1 MLTIDNLPKG
11 FLIRAPGHDDAEAV
25 ADLMRACD
33 IANFGEPDTTVED
46 IRDDWRAPDFDL
58 SRDAWVLD
66 GSGGALA
73 GFAWL
78 RVRRPEAELD
88 ADFNIRPG
96 GRVEAMGPA
105 LLTRIDGR
113 ARERAG
119 GHDCILWVPAP
130 SVDGAKRALLDRS
143 GYIDVRTFFRMG
155 IDLAEPTT
163 RRPRAPNAI
172 EIRRVRLGIDDRAIH
187 ATIEDAFSGHFRHA
201 PRTFEEWW
209 AARTGHAQFDPD
221 LWFLAWDGDR
231 VAGALVGYDFVE
243 IGFIRELGVL
253 TSWRGRGVGTALLLH
268 AFERFKARG
277 QLRISLGV
285 DAQNESAVGLYERIG
300 MRVEQRHI
308 LMQKQL
314 RA

>member
-1 MLTIDNLPKG
+1 MLTIDSLPKG
-11 FLIRAPGHDDAEAV
+11 FLVRAPGHDDAGAV

-33 IANFGEPDTTVED
+33 IANFGEPDTSVED
-46 IRDDWRAPDFDL
+46 IRDDWRAPDFEL
-58 SRDAWVLD
+58 ARDAWVLE
-66 GSGGALA
+66 GSGGAIT

-78 RVRRPEAELD
+78 RVRRPDAELD
-88 ADFNIRPG
+88 ADLYIRPG
-96 GRVEAMGPA
+96 ERVDALAPA
-105 LLTRIDGR
+105 LLTRIEAR
-113 ARERAG
+113 ARERVG
-119 GHDCILWVPAP
+119 GHGCILWVPSP
-130 SVDGAKRALLDRS
+130 SVDGAKRALLDRL
-143 GYIDVRTFFRMG
+143 GYIDARTFFRMG
-155 IDLAEPTT
+155 IDLAEPKTQQS
-163 RRPRAPNAI
+163 RSPSAI
-172 EIRRVRLGIDDRAIH
+172 EIRRVRIGIDDRAIH

-201 PRTFEEWW
+201 PRSFEEWW
-209 AARTGHAQFDPD
+209 AARTSHAQFDPD

-268 AFERFKARG
+268 AFETFKARG

-308 LMQKQL
+308 LMRKLL

>member
-1 MLTIDNLPKG
+1 VLAIDNLPKG

-33 IANFGEPDTTVED
+33 IAAFGEPDTSVED
-46 IRDDWRAPDFDL
+46 IRDDWRAPDFEL
-58 SRDAWVLD
+58 ARDAWVLE
-66 GSGGALA
+66 GSGGAIT

-88 ADFNIRPG
+88 ADLYIRPG
-96 GRVEAMGPA
+96 ERVDALAPA
-105 LLTRIDGR
+105 LLTRIEAR
-113 ARERAG
+113 ARERMG
-119 GHDCILWVPAP
+119 GHDAILWVPSP
-130 SVDGAKRALLDRS
+130 SVDGAKRALLDRL
-143 GYIDVRTFFRMG
+143 GYIDARTFFRMG

-163 RRPRAPNAI
+163 QQSRSPSAI
-172 EIRRVRLGIDDRAIH
+172 EIRRVRIGIDDRAIH

-201 PRTFEEWW
+201 PRSFEEWW
-209 AARTGHAQFDPD
+209 AARTSHAQFDPD

-268 AFERFKARG
+268 AFETFKARG